1 MKPVRLEISAFG
13 PYASSVTI
21 DFTLLYQDGLFL
33 ITGATGSGKTTIFD
47 AITFALYG
55 EASGSLREAKSL
67 RCDFADYKQETY
79 VDLTFQFKKQIYHIR
94 RSPQYIKPGRKT
106 PISAQ
111 AELTMPDGKIFSTTR
126 DVNQAISTLLGVDV
140 LQFKQIAMIAQGE
153 FTRLIHASSD
163 EKEKIF
169 RKLFGTHHYDRFET
183 LLKEKYNQ
191 YKQKIESTMIAIETL
206 KKQID
211 EEAAALTTAAFIET
225 TKAKELE
232 VKKQLAVQNDEWNQ
246 LLKTLEEKRQNYG
259 WIEKNNT
266 RLDQLEKALVEQS
279 ALLEQETKMIR
290 DQQELAE
297 AKKAN
302 ELMLIE
308 KQLNEAQ
315 RQSQTLLNQE
325 TLIEQEIANLNKKA
339 EQIDKAYQAVPQVQ
353 QQVQTLHVELKK
365 YQDQIEKLKQL
376 KYLQAKSLI
385 LEKEIAECQMLLK
398 ALEHKKEENA
408 HDEQLLKAFIEASQ
422 DVELQYFTCQ
432 QDLKAIQTQLER
444 HKHLEE
450 LEKREAAVHQHYTLQ
465 ASVYQKEADSYA
477 YLNQQTLHYENR
489 LMLEQAGI
497 LAQNLKENAPCPVC
511 GSTHHPQL
519 AQLSD
524 QDLSSETLKKMKAE
538 LGMAQSHLQETYQL
552 VLEKK
557 QMFEEIQ
564 RQIQFECEAIGISS
578 EEKKAAKEKLIDK
591 MEDLKHQ
598 LEALGELKKEVKQKA
613 AQRQQL
619 LKETENIQ
627 QKYQKKSDQLQEM
640 HAKAAAY
647 SGQIKGL
654 DVEAEKEESIS
665 EKIIYIQQSITSK
678 TKEMETS
685 TQSYNTLHTS
695 LNTLLG
701 QKAGYQNEKKKW
713 EQQCHHTQK
722 TFDKQLHLLF
732 KDLLHYLSAKRSS
745 KEISQLEKNYQDY
758 LLAKERNDTLVQSLK
773 NELTSTQKID
783 LSSLSKEIE
792 ALYKQSIIMKDQYQQ
807 RLGLYQQNQRLL
819 KQLEKDYHAIALIEP
834 AYQNYY
840 DLYSLTSGNN
850 ALKLSFERYI
860 LAAYFEQILALA
872 NIRFQEMTN
881 QRYKMLRKEEKGS
894 RQSGLDIV
902 IQDYESGTV
911 RDIKTLSGGETFKAA
926 LSLALGLSDMIQ
938 NFAGGIE
945 LDTLFIDEGFGSL
958 DSDSL
963 QQALHVLLHLRQSDK
978 LIGIISHVQE
988 LKEQIDRQIVI
999 KKENMDSY
1007 IEVV

>member
-1 MKPVRLEISAFG
+1 MKPVQLEISAFG
-13 PYASSVTI
+13 PYASAVTI

-67 RCDFADYKQETY
+67 RCDFADSKQETY

-111 AELTMPDGKIFSTTR
+111 AELTMPDGKIFSTSKE
-126 DVNQAISTLLGVDV
+126 VNQAISTLLGVDV

-169 RKLFGTHHYDRFET
+169 RKLFGTHHYDRFEN
-183 LLKEKYNQ
+183 LLKEKYHQ
-191 YKQKIESTMIAIETL
+191 YKQKIESTMVAIETL

-211 EEAAALTTAAFIET
+211 EESASLTTSSFIDT
-225 TKAKELE
+225 IKAKALE
-232 VKKQLAVQNDEWNQ
+232 TEKQLILQNDGWNQ
-246 LLKTLEEKRQNYG
+246 LLKRLEEKRQNYG
-259 WIEKNNT
+259 WIEKNNA
-266 RLDQLEKALVEQS
+266 RLDQLEKALAVQS
-279 ALLEQETKMIR
+279 ALSDREVKMKQHQE
-290 DQQELAE
+290 ELSA

-308 KQLNEAQ
+308 KQWNEAQ
-315 RQSQTLLNQE
+315 RQYQIMLDQE
-325 TLIEQEIANLNKKA
+325 TSLQQEILNLKKEA
-339 EQIDKAYQAVPQVQ
+339 GQVDQAYLAVPQIQQEVQ
-353 QQVQTLHVELKK
+353 SLHMELKK
-365 YQDQIEKLKQL
+365 NQDQWEKLKIL
-376 KYLQAKSLI
+376 KDLQAKSTL
-385 LEKEIAECQMLLK
+385 LEKEGGQCQTKLIE
-398 ALEHKKEENA
+398 LERKKEENTRL
-408 HDEQLLKAFIEASQ
+408 EQHLTLFIESSQ
-422 DVELQYFTCQ
+422 GVDLQYYTCQ
-432 QDLKAIQTQLER
+432 QELKEIQIHLDR
-444 HKHLEE
+444 HLHLEE
-450 LEKREAAVHQHYTLQ
+450 LMKKEAEAHRHYTTQ
-465 ASVYQKEADSYA
+465 ALTYQKEADDYA
-477 YLNQQTLHYENR
+477 SLNKQTLHYENR
-489 LMLEQAGI
+489 LMMEQAGI
-497 LAQNLKENAPCPVC
+497 LAQNLKENDPCPVC
-511 GSTHHPQL
+511 GSIHHPQL

-524 QDLSSETLKKMKAE
+524 QDLSAETLKKMKAASE
-538 LGMAQSHLQETYQL
+538 RAQRRLQDTYQF

-557 QMFEEIQ
+557 QAFEDIQ
-564 RQIQFECEAIGISS
+564 RQIHFDCDVIGISL
-578 EEKKAAKEKLIDK
+578 EEKQKAKEKLISK
-591 MEDLKHQ
+591 MEDLTLR
-598 LEALGELKKEVKQKA
+598 LETLSKLQKEVQQKE
-613 AQRQQL
+613 AQRQL
-619 LKETENIQ
+619 VLKETESILQN
-627 QKYQKKSDQLQEM
+627 YQHTMQYLQELQ
-640 HAKAAAY
+640 AQIATY
-647 SGQIKGL
+647 SGQMKGL
-654 DVEAEKEESIS
+654 DVEAEKEESIA
-665 EKIIYIQQSITSK
+665 EKITDIKQSITFK
-678 TKEMETS
+678 TKEIDTA
-685 TQSYNTLHTS
+685 TKAYNLLHTT

-701 QKAGYQNEKKKW
+701 KQTGYQSEKIKW
-713 EQQCHHTQK
+713 KQQCLCEQE
-722 TFDKQLHLLF
+722 TFDKQLRVLF
-732 KDLLHYLSAKRSS
+732 KDLPHYQSAKRSPN
-745 KEISQLEKNYQDY
+745 EILQLEKSYQDY
-758 LLAKERNDTLVQSLK
+758 LLAKERNDTLVLSLK
-773 NELTSTQKID
+773 NELTSTTKID

-792 ALYKQSIIMKDQYQQ
+792 ALEEQSMIIKDQYQQ
-807 RLGLYQQNQRLL
+807 KLGLYQQNQRLL
-819 KQLEKDYHAIALIEP
+819 KQLEKEYHAIELIEP
-834 AYQNYY
+834 SYQNYY

-938 NFAGGIE
+938 SFAGGIE

-1007 IEVV
+1007 IEVI

>member
-67 RCDFADYKQETY
+67 RCDFADPKQETY
-79 VDLTFQFKKQIYHIR
+79 VDLTFQFKKQVYHIR

-169 RKLFGTHHYDRFET
+169 RRLFGTYHYDRFEM

-211 EEAAALTTAAFIET
+211 EASAALTTTAFIET

-232 VKKQLAVQNDEWNQ
+232 VKKQLVVQNEEWNQ
-246 LLKTLEEKRQNYG
+246 LLKILEEKRQNYG

-266 RLDQLEKALVEQS
+266 RLDQLEKALAEQS
-279 ALLEQETKMIR
+279 ALLVLEAKMNQC
-290 DQQELAE
+290 QQELTE

-325 TLIEQEIANLNKKA
+325 TLLEQEIVHLNKKA
-339 EQIDKAYQAVPQVQ
+339 EQIDKAYLAVPQLQ
-353 QQVQTLHVELKK
+353 QQVQSLHVELKK
-365 YQDQIEKLKQL
+365 YQNQLEKLTQL
-376 KYLQAKSLI
+376 KYLQTKSLI
-385 LEKEIAECQMLLK
+385 LEKEIAQCQRMLK
-398 ALEHKKEENA
+398 ALEHKKEKTA
-408 HDEQLLKAFIEASQ
+408 HDEQLLKVFIEASQ
-422 DVELQYFTCQ
+422 DVEIQYFTCQ
-432 QDLKAIQTQLER
+432 QDLKEIQTQLER

-450 LEKREAAVHQHYTLQ
+450 LEKKEAAAHQNYTVQ
-465 ASVYQKEADSYA
+465 ASVYQKEADTYA

-497 LAQNLKENAPCPVC
+497 LAQNLKENDPCPVC
-511 GSTHHPQL
+511 GSTHHPKL
-519 AQLSD
+519 AELSD

-538 LGMAQSHLQETYQL
+538 LEIAQNHLQETYQQ
-552 VLEKK
+552 VLKKK
-557 QMFEEIQ
+557 QAFEEIQ
-564 RQIQFECEAIGISS
+564 RQIQFECETMEISL
-578 EEKKAAKEKLIDK
+578 KEKQSDKENLIDK
-591 MEDLKHQ
+591 MKDLNHQ
-598 LEALGELKKEVKQKA
+598 LEILGELKKEVKQKEV
-613 AQRQQL
+613 QLQQL
-619 LKETENIQ
+619 LKEMENIQ
-627 QKYQKKSDQLQEM
+627 QEQQKTSEQLQELN
-640 HAKAAAY
+640 AQAAAY

-654 DVEAEKEESIS
+654 DIEAEKEETIS
-665 EKIIYIQQSITSK
+665 EKIIDIQQSITSK
-678 TKEMETS
+678 TKEVDTS
-685 TQSYNTLHTS
+685 TQAYNTLHTS

-701 QKAGYQNEKKKW
+701 QKAGYQSEKKKW
-713 EQQCHHTQK
+713 EQQCLHTQK

-732 KDLLHYLSAKRSS
+732 KDLSHYQSAKRSP
-745 KEISQLEKNYQDY
+745 KEISQLEKAYQDY

-792 ALYKQSIIMKDQYQQ
+792 ALTEQSIIMKDQYQQ
-807 RLGLYQQNQRLL
+807 KLGFYQQNQRLL

-834 AYQNYY
+834 TYQNYY

-881 QRYKMLRKEEKGS
+881 QRYKMQRKEEKGS

-902 IQDYESGTV
+902 IQDYESGTI

>member
-169 RKLFGTHHYDRFET
+169 RKLFGTHHYDRFES

-211 EEAAALTTAAFIET
+211 EEATALTTAAFIET

-325 TLIEQEIANLNKKA
+325 TLLEQEIANLNKKA

-353 QQVQTLHVELKK
+353 QQVQTLYVELKK

-422 DVELQYFTCQ
+422 NVELQYFTCQ

-450 LEKREAAVHQHYTLQ
+450 LEKKEAAVHQHYTLQ

-497 LAQNLKENAPCPVC
+497 LAQNLKENDPCPVC

-538 LGMAQSHLQETYQL
+538 LEMAQSHLQETYQL

-557 QMFEEIQ
+557 QTFEEIQ
-564 RQIQFECEAIGISS
+564 RQIQFECEAMGISS
-578 EEKKAAKEKLIDK
+578 EEKKAAKEKLLDK

-627 QKYQKKSDQLQEM
+627 QKYQKTSEQLQEM

-647 SGQIKGL
+647 NGQIKGL
-654 DVEAEKEESIS
+654 DVEAEKEEIIS

-713 EQQCHHTQK
+713 ERQCHYTQK

-732 KDLLHYLSAKRSS
+732 KDLLHYQSAKRSP

>member
-13 PYASSVTI
+13 PYASTVTI

-67 RCDFADYKQETY
+67 RCDFADHKQETY
-79 VDLTFQFKKQIYHIR
+79 VDLTFQFKKQVYHIR

-169 RKLFGTHHYDRFET
+169 RKLFGTYHYDRFET

-211 EEAAALTTAAFIET
+211 EASAALTTTAFIEA
-225 TKAKELE
+225 TKAKGLE
-232 VKKQLAVQNDEWNQ
+232 VKKQLTVQNDEWNQ
-246 LLKTLEEKRQNYG
+246 LLKILEEKRQNYG

-266 RLDQLEKALVEQS
+266 RLDQLEKALAEQS
-279 ALLEQETKMIR
+279 VLCEQEIKMNQY
-290 DQQELAE
+290 QQELTE

-315 RQSQTLLNQE
+315 KQSQTLLNQE
-325 TLIEQEIANLNKKA
+325 TLLEQDIVHLNKKA
-339 EQIDKAYQAVPQVQ
+339 EQIDKAYLAVPQLQ
-353 QQVQTLHVELKK
+353 QQVQSLHVELKK
-365 YQDQIEKLKQL
+365 YQDQLEKLKRL
-376 KYLQAKSLI
+376 KYLQTKSLI
-385 LEKEIAECQMLLK
+385 LEKEIAQCQRMLK
-398 ALEHKKEENA
+398 ALEHKKEKTA
-408 HDEQLLKAFIEASQ
+408 HDEQLLKVFIEASQ
-422 DVELQYFTCQ
+422 DVEIQYFTCQ
-432 QDLKAIQTQLER
+432 QDLKEIQTQLER

-450 LEKREAAVHQHYTLQ
+450 LEKKEAAAHQNYTVQ
-465 ASVYQKEADSYA
+465 ASVYQKEADAYA
-477 YLNQQTLHYENR
+477 YLNQQILHYENR

-497 LAQNLKENAPCPVC
+497 LAQNLKENDPCPVC
-511 GSTHHPQL
+511 GSTHHPKL
-519 AQLSD
+519 AELSD

-538 LGMAQSHLQETYQL
+538 LEIAQNHLQETYQQ

-557 QMFEEIQ
+557 QAFEDIQ
-564 RQIQFECEAIGISS
+564 WQIQFECETMGISL
-578 EEKKAAKEKLIDK
+578 KEKQADKESLIDK
-591 MEDLKHQ
+591 MEDLNHQ
-598 LEALGELKKEVKQKA
+598 LETLGELKKEVKQKE

-619 LKETENIQ
+619 LKEIENIQ
-627 QKYQKKSDQLQEM
+627 QEYQKTSEQLQELN
-640 HAKAAAY
+640 AQAAAY

-654 DVEAEKEESIS
+654 DIEAEKEETIS
-665 EKIIYIQQSITSK
+665 EKIIEIQRSITSK
-678 TKEMETS
+678 TKEMDTS
-685 TQSYNTLHTS
+685 TQAYNTLHTS

-701 QKAGYQNEKKKW
+701 QKAGYQSEKKKW

-732 KDLLHYLSAKRSS
+732 KDLSHYQAAKRSP
-745 KEISQLEKNYQDY
+745 KEISQLEKTYQDY

-792 ALYKQSIIMKDQYQQ
+792 ALTEQSIIMKDQYQQ
-807 RLGLYQQNQRLL
+807 KLGLYQQDQRLL

-834 AYQNYY
+834 TYQNYY

-938 NFAGGIE
+938 SFAGGIE

>member
-67 RCDFADYKQETY
+67 RCDFADHKQETY
-79 VDLTFQFKKQIYHIR
+79 VDLTFQFKKQVYHIR

-126 DVNQAISTLLGVDV
+126 DVNQAVSTLLGVDV

-169 RKLFGTHHYDRFET
+169 RKLFGTHHYDRFES

-211 EEAAALTTAAFIET
+211 EESAALTTAAFIET
-225 TKAKELE
+225 TKAKRVETE
-232 VKKQLAVQNDEWNQ
+232 KQLAVQNDEWNQ

-259 WIEKNNT
+259 WIEKNNI

-279 ALLEQETKMIR
+279 ALLEQETKMIQN
-290 DQQELAE
+290 QQELIE

-325 TLIEQEIANLNKKA
+325 TLLEQEIANLNKKA
-339 EQIDKAYQAVPQVQ
+339 EQIDKAYQAVPLIQ
-353 QQVQTLHVELKK
+353 QQVQILYVELKK
-365 YQDQIEKLKQL
+365 YQDQLEKLKQF
-376 KYLQAKSLI
+376 KYLQTKSFI
-385 LEKEIAECQMLLK
+385 LEKEIAQCQRILE
-398 ALEHKKEENA
+398 ALEHKKEENT
-408 HDEQLLKAFIEASQ
+408 HDEQLLKAFIDTSQ
-422 DVELQYFTCQ
+422 DVDLQYFTRQ
-432 QDLKAIQTQLER
+432 QDLKEIQAQLER

-450 LEKREAAVHQHYTLQ
+450 LEKIEAAAYQNYTLQ
-465 ASVYQKEADSYA
+465 ASVYQKEASAYA

-497 LAQNLKENAPCPVC
+497 LAQNLKENDPCPVC

-538 LGMAQSHLQETYQL
+538 LEMVQNHLQETYQQ

-557 QMFEEIQ
+557 QTFEEIQ
-564 RQIQFECEAIGISS
+564 RQIQFECEGMGISL
-578 EEKKAAKEKLIDK
+578 EEKKDAKEKLIDM

-598 LEALGELKKEVKQKA
+598 LETLGALKKEVKQKE
-613 AQRQQL
+613 AQHQQL

-627 QKYQKKSDQLQEM
+627 QEYQKTSEQLQEM
-640 HAKAAAY
+640 RAQFAVY
-647 SGQIKGL
+647 SGQMKGL
-654 DVEAEKEESIS
+654 DIEAEKEETIT
-665 EKIIYIQQSITSK
+665 EKIIRIQQSITSK
-678 TKEMETS
+678 TKEMDTS

-701 QKAGYQNEKKKW
+701 QKAGYQSEKKKW
-713 EQQCHHTQK
+713 EQQYHHTQK
-722 TFDKQLHLLF
+722 TFDKQLNLLF
-732 KDLLHYLSAKRSS
+732 KDLLHYQSAKRPL
-745 KEISQLEKNYQDY
+745 KEISQLEKAYQDY
-758 LLAKERNDTLVQSLK
+758 LLAKERNDTLVHSLR

-783 LSSLSKEIE
+783 LSSLSKEVE
-792 ALYKQSIIMKDQYQQ
+792 ALTKQSNIIKDEYQQ
-807 RLGLYQQNQRLL
+807 KLGLYQQNQRLL

-834 AYQNYY
+834 TYQNYY

-881 QRYKMLRKEEKGS
+881 QRYKMQRKEEKGS

>member
-1 MKPVRLEISAFG
+1 MKPVQLEISAFG

-67 RCDFADYKQETY
+67 RCDFASYKQETY
-79 VDLTFQFKKQIYHIR
+79 VDLTFQFKKQVYHIR

-211 EEAAALTTAAFIET
+211 KESAPLSTAVFIET
-225 TKAKELE
+225 TKAKGLE
-232 VKKQLAVQNDEWNQ
+232 ANKQLTIQNDEWNQ
-246 LLKTLEEKRQNYG
+246 LLKRLEEKRQNYG

-266 RLDQLEKALVEQS
+266 RLDQLEKALAEHS
-279 ALLEQETKMIR
+279 ALLEQETRMN
-290 DQQELAE
+290 QHQEELAE

-308 KQLNEAQ
+308 NQLNEAQ
-315 RQSQTLLNQE
+315 RQSQTLLDQE
-325 TLIEQEIANLNKKA
+325 TLLEQEIANLNKKA
-339 EQIDKAYQAVPQVQ
+339 EQIDKAYLAVPHIQ
-353 QQVQTLHVELKK
+353 QQVQSLHVELKK
-365 YQDQIEKLKQL
+365 YQDQLEKLKQFN
-376 KYLQAKSLI
+376 YLQTQSLA
-385 LEKEIAECQMLLK
+385 LEKEIAQCQMKLK
-398 ALEHKKEENA
+398 ELEHKKEENA
-408 HDEQLLKAFIEASQ
+408 HKEQLLKTFIEASL
-422 DVELQYFTCQ
+422 DVNLQYFTCQ
-432 QDLKAIQTQLER
+432 QDLKEIQTQLEH

-450 LEKREAAVHQHYTLQ
+450 LEKKERVAHQNYTLQ
-465 ASVYQKEADSYA
+465 ASVYQKEADAYSYQ
-477 YLNQQTLHYENR
+477 NQQTLHYENR

-497 LAQNLKENAPCPVC
+497 LAQNLKENEPCPVC

-538 LGMAQSHLQETYQL
+538 LEMSQNHLQETYQQ

-557 QMFEEIQ
+557 QTFEEIQ
-564 RQIQFECEAIGISS
+564 RQIQFECETMGISL
-578 EEKKAAKEKLIDK
+578 EEKKNAKENLIDK
-591 MEDLKHQ
+591 MKELKHQ
-598 LEALGELKKEVKQKA
+598 LESLSELQKEVKQKE

-619 LKETENIQ
+619 LKEAENLQ
-627 QKYQKKSDQLQEM
+627 QEYQKTIEQLQELY
-640 HAKAAAY
+640 AQAAAY

-654 DVEAEKEESIS
+654 DVEAENEENIS
-665 EKIIYIQQSITSK
+665 EKIMHIQQAITLK
-678 TKEMETS
+678 TKEIDTS
-685 TQSYNTLHTS
+685 TQSYNILHTS

-701 QKAGYQNEKKKW
+701 QKAGYQTEKKKW

-722 TFDKQLHLLF
+722 VFDKQLSLLF
-732 KDLLHYLSAKRSS
+732 KDLSHYQSAKRSP
-745 KEISQLEKNYQDY
+745 KEIVQLEKAYQDY

-773 NELTSTQKID
+773 NELTSTQKMD

-792 ALYKQSIIMKDQYQQ
+792 ALNEQSIIIKDQYQQ
-807 RLGLYQQNQRLL
+807 KLGLYQQNQRLL
-819 KQLEKDYHAIALIEP
+819 KQLEKDYQAIELIEP

-958 DSDSL
+958 DGDSL